1 MSKGRRRIR
10 LPAHAGAVIGLAAA
24 VWLLVAVVLALAVWQ
39 ERGREI
45 ERARSAAAA
54 TTALMEAHTA
64 NTFQVVDLALQE
76 VTRHIEGQSAWKR
89 HDPGLR
95 TLMTERVS
103 GMPYVRALYVIGP
116 DGFIQHDTDY
126 PKTPDV
132 TLADRDYFQAHAKD
146 PSLVRSISGPL
157 QSRSGLGWFVAV
169 TRRIGQ
175 GPEFRGIAVAAIQLR
190 YFSDLYE
197 RMGLGAG
204 HRIVL
209 FHRDGRLIAQFPQEH
224 GVIGRT
230 YADYPLFRTHLPQG
244 ARGVYL
250 AGGPPLPYPRIFS
263 YEALES
269 QPLVVGLAH
278 DMGDVLAAWRKTAAA
293 AAVVSLIL
301 LLVLAGTV
309 LQFLRGQAHRQR
321 LRDRAVQGEKMEALG
336 QLTGSIAH
344 DFGNLLAIVSTNLE
358 VLQRTGAQDPRA
370 SAAIDRARHAVEN
383 GKGLTRQL
391 LSFARQRELALVDA
405 DLNAVLAAVLP
416 LLQQAA
422 GSGVRLAFAPGEG
435 LRPCRIDRSQFDVAL
450 INLVVNA
457 RDAMGGTGRLSIAT
471 GNAQREVHDAARGR
485 LELRHFVCVRVQDDG
500 PGMSED
506 VRRRALEPF
515 FTTKGEAGTG
525 LGLPQVYG
533 LLRQLGGDVAIE
545 SRPGAGTTVELYLPA
560 VES

>member
-1 MSKGRRRIR
+1 MSNRHWRIR
-10 LPAHAGAVIGLAAA
+10 LPAHGGAVIALASG
-24 VWLLVAVVLALAVWQ
+24 VWLLVAVVLAVAVWQ

-45 ERARSAAAA
+45 SRARFSAAA

-76 VTRHIEGQSAWKR
+76 VAHRIEGQSSWKR
-89 HDPGLR
+89 HDAGVR
-95 TLMTERVS
+95 SLMTERLD

-116 DGFIQHDTDY
+116 DGFIQHDTDF
-126 PKTPDV
+126 PGTPDV
-132 TLADRDYFQAHAKD
+132 TLADRDYFQAHVQD
-146 PSLVRSISGPL
+146 RSLVRSISGPL

-197 RMGLGAG
+197 RIGLAAG

-209 FHRDGRLIAQFPQEH
+209 FHRDGRLIAQFPQEY
-224 GVIGRT
+224 GVVGRT
-230 YADYPLFRTHLPQG
+230 YADYPLFRTHLPHG
-244 ARGVYL
+244 PRGVYL
-250 AGGPPLPYPRIFS
+250 SGGPPVPYARVFS
-263 YEALES
+263 YNALES
-269 QPLVVGLAH
+269 QPLVVALAH
-278 DMGDVLAAWRKTAAA
+278 DMRDVLAAWRKTAGAAVILLLMLLLLLAA
-293 AAVVSLIL
+293 AA
-301 LLVLAGTV
+301 A
-309 LQFLRGQAHRQR
+309 QFLRSQAHRQQ
-321 LRDRAVQGEKMEALG
+321 LRDRIVQGEKMEALG

-344 DFGNLLAIVSTNLE
+344 DFGNLLTILSTNLE

-370 SAAIDRARHAVEN
+370 AAAIDRARHAIDN
-383 GKGLTRQL
+383 GKGMTRQL
-391 LSFARQRELALVDA
+391 LSFARQRELAPVDA
-405 DLNAVLAAVLP
+405 DLNAVLQAVLP

-422 GSGVRLAFAPGEG
+422 GRGAPVTFTPGDG
-435 LRPCRIDRSQFDVAL
+435 LRPCRLDRNQFDAAL

-457 RDAMGGTGRLSIAT
+457 RDAMGGTGNVAIAT
-471 GNAQREVHDAARGR
+471 ANAQREVPDAAGR
-485 LELRHFVCVRVQDDG
+485 MQLRHFVCVRVQDDG
-500 PGMSED
+500 PGMTEE

-545 SRPGAGTTVELYLPA
+545 SQPGGGTTVELYFPA
-560 VES
+560 ARS

>member
-1 MSKGRRRIR
+1 MSNGRWRMR
-10 LPAHAGAVIGLAAA
+10 LPAHAGAVMGLAAA
-24 VWLLVAVVLALAVWQ
+24 VWLLVAVVLGFAVWQ
-39 ERGREI
+39 EREREI
-45 ERARSAAAA
+45 ARARAAAAA

-76 VTRHIEGQSAWKR
+76 VTRRIEGQAVWPR
-89 HDPGLR
+89 HDAGLR
-95 TLMTERVS
+95 ALMAERLDA
-103 GMPYVRALYVIGP
+103 MPYVRALYVIGP

-132 TLADRDYFQAHAKD
+132 SLADRDYFQAHLKD
-146 PSLVRSISGPL
+146 PALVRSISGPL

-169 TRRIGQ
+169 TRRIGH

-209 FHRDGRLIAQFPQEH
+209 FHRDGRLVAQFPQEH
-224 GVIGRT
+224 GVIGKT

-244 ARGVYL
+244 MRGVYL
-250 AGGPPLPYPRIFS
+250 SEGPPLPYPRIFS

-278 DMGDVLAAWRKTAAA
+278 DMREVLAAWRKTAVAA
-293 AAVVSLIL
+293 AALLLIL
-301 LLVLAGTV
+301 LLVLAATV
-309 LQFLRGQAHRQR
+309 LQFLRGQSHRQR
-321 LRDRAVQGEKMEALG
+321 LRDRLVQGEKMEALG
-336 QLTGSIAH
+336 QLTGIIAH

-358 VLQRTGAQDPRA
+358 VLQRTGAQDQRA
-370 SAAIDRARHAVEN
+370 VAAIERARHAVDN
-383 GKGLTRQL
+383 GKGMTRQL

-457 RDAMGGTGRLSIAT
+457 RDAMGGSGQVSIAT
-471 GNAQREVHDAARGR
+471 ANAQREIPEAGGR
-485 LELRHFVCVRVQDDG
+485 VRLHHFVCVSVRDDG
-500 PGMSED
+500 PGMSEE
-506 VRRRALEPF
+506 VRQRALEPF

-545 SRPGAGTTVELYLPA
+545 SRPRAGTTVELYFPA
-560 VES
+560 IA